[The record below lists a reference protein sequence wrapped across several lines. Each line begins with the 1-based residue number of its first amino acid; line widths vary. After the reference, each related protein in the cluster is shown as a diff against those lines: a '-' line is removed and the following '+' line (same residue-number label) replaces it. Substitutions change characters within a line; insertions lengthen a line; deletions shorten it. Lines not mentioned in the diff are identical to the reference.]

1 MILIEAKSKTIL
13 EYSKIEMK
21 LFVFLLSIDEIYARV
36 RSQRC
41 GQYQPGD
48 GPPFPSWWEY
58 HDDLYD
64 GYFDG
69 IWTEDMRVKNPSS
82 KLHKT
87 IRTDPSRGR

>member
-1 MILIEAKSKTIL
+1 
-13 EYSKIEMK
+13 MK
-21 LFVFLLSIDEIYARV
+21 LFVVLLSINEIHARV
-36 RSQRC
+36 RNRRT

-58 HDDLYD
+58 HYDLYD

-69 IWTEDMRVKNPSS
+69 IWNEDMRVENPSS

-87 IRTDPSRGR
+87 IATDPSRGR

>member
-1 MILIEAKSKTIL
+1 M
-13 EYSKIEMK
+13 KI
-21 LFVFLLSIDEIYARV
+21 FVFLLIINEIHARV
-36 RSQRC
+36 RSQRS

-87 IRTDPSRGR
+87 ITTDPSRGR